1 MVKRLVVFGLLL
13 TSAAAARAD
22 IVVAL
27 DLAASSGVNW
37 VYDVSLDPGT
47 NMKTNDFFTV
57 FDFKGLKG
65 ANWVPDTT
73 NALGR
78 SFQTAIQATGP
89 TPQTTVPTDLG
100 SINNAT
106 VKMTGGAE
114 ITPSGEVL
122 PIGKL
127 TLTGAVGLDQTE
139 MINFASQATGR
150 LSQQSEFFISSV
162 AGPSAVPEP
171 SSLMF
176 LSLGILGGLVYK
188 LQRRRLS

>member
-1 MVKRLVVFGLLL
+1 MVKRLVVFELLL

-22 IVVAL
+22 IVLAL

-47 NMKTNDFFTV
+47 NMGANDFFTV

-65 ANWVPDTT
+65 ANWAPDTT
-73 NALGR
+73 NAAGR
-78 SFQTAIQATGP
+78 SFQTSIQATGQ
-89 TPQTTVPTDLG
+89 TPQTTVPVDLA

-106 VKMTGGAE
+106 VKMTGGPD
-114 ITPSGEVL
+114 IVPSGEVL

-127 TLTGAVGLDQTE
+127 TLTGGVGLDQSQL
-139 MINFASQATGR
+139 INFASQATGR
-150 LSQQSEFFISSV
+150 LSQESEFFISSV
-162 AGPSAVPEP
+162 TGPSAVPEP